1 LRYAEASAPAYP
13 VSTMRRA
20 MGQSEQPGRRARNAL
35 GALVALLAA
44 IVAVGA
50 VGAAGVFD
58 AGTTAVIL
66 SLLAVL
72 GGGAL
77 ATSGWLLARVP
88 AQMRGL
94 AGDRR
99 RALNDLLRAE
109 EVERER
115 IATELH
121 DDTIQA
127 ITAALV
133 TIDRV
138 TPALRARDLDRIA
151 EVLPPTRTMLAD
163 AVERVRRLTFELH
176 PPLLE
181 AHGLPG
187 ALTDLIDRAARD
199 AGLETDVVVDVGRY
213 PFVVEDLAYRIV
225 REAISDAR
233 DHEGTTRLEVDIR
246 EHRGAVH
253 GRVWD
258 NGSGRAAEQREAWPR
273 VLVHVSLERLA
284 ERVRLAGG
292 DVQIRSVPG
301 RGTLVAFRLPLE
313 DAGAIA
319 LAAAR

>member
-1 LRYAEASAPAYP
+1 MPPGAPARTLP
-13 VSTMRRA
+13 VDGADDGPVHAARA
-20 MGQSEQPGRRARNAL
+20 TSAKPL
-35 GALVALLAA
+35 GALVGLLAA

-50 VGAAGVFD
+50 AGVFG
-58 AGTTAVIL
+58 AGTTAVTVA
-66 SLLAVL
+66 LLAVL

-94 AGDRR
+94 AGERR
-99 RALNDLLRAE
+99 RALDDLLRAE

-121 DDTIQA
+121 DDTIQV

-138 TPALRARDLDRIA
+138 TPAIRAGDVGRIA
-151 EVLPPTRTMLAD
+151 EVLPPARTMLAE

-181 AHGLPG
+181 AHGLPA
-187 ALTDLIDRAARD
+187 ALPDLIDRAARD
-199 AGLETDVVVDVGRY
+199 AGLETDVVVEVGRY
-213 PFVVEDLAYRIV
+213 TFVIEDLAYRII
-225 REAISDAR
+225 REAIADAR
-233 DHEGTTRLEVDIR
+233 THGGASRLEVDVR

-258 NGSGRAAEQREAWPR
+258 DGACRAAEHEDDRSR
-273 VLVHVSLERLA
+273 VLLHLSRERLA
-284 ERVRLAGG
+284 ERVRLADG
-292 DVQIRSVPG
+292 DVETRSVPG

-313 DAGAIA
+313 DAAAPDGAIT
-319 LAAAR
+319 LAAAG

>member
-1 LRYAEASAPAYP
+1 MTARAYAASA
-13 VSTMRRA
+13 MR
-20 MGQSEQPGRRARNAL
+20 GTTDQSRQPGRRAQNAL

-50 VGAAGVFD
+50 AAVFD
-58 AGTTAVIL
+58 AGTTAVTL
-66 SLLAVL
+66 ALLAVL

-77 ATSGWLLARVP
+77 VTSGWLLARVP

-94 AGDRR
+94 AGERR
-99 RALNDLLRAE
+99 RALDDLLRAE

-121 DDTIQA
+121 DDTIQV

-138 TPALRARDLDRIA
+138 TPAIRAGDVGRIA

-176 PPLLE
+176 PPLLG
-181 AHGLPG
+181 AHGLPV
-187 ALTDLIDRAARD
+187 ALTDLIDRAARE
-199 AGLETDVVVDVGRY
+199 AGLETDVVVEVGRY
-213 PFVVEDLAYRIV
+213 TFVVEDLAYRIV
-225 REAISDAR
+225 REAIAGAR
-233 DHEGTTRLEVDIR
+233 GHEGTSRLEVDIR

-258 NGSGRAAEQREAWPR
+258 NGDSQAGRRRDDGPR
-273 VLVHVSLERLA
+273 VVLHLSLERLA
-284 ERVRLAGG
+284 ERVRLADG
-292 DVQIRSVPG
+292 DVQVRSVPG
-301 RGTLVAFRLPLE
+301 RGTLVAFRLPL
-313 DAGAIA
+313 APGGAVA

>member
-1 LRYAEASAPAYP
+1 MLPVDSGRQKAGRLITGLRYAEASARAYP
-13 VSTMRRA
+13 VSKMRRA

-44 IVAVGA
+44 IVA

-99 RALNDLLRAE
+99 RALDDLLRAE

-138 TPALRARDLDRIA
+138 TPAIRARDLDPQALGSFVPVTFNFNPPVGPSPLNLQRA
-151 EVLPPTRTMLAD
+151 EW
-163 AVERVRRLTFELH
+163 F
-176 PPLLE
+176 
-181 AHGLPG
+181 
-187 ALTDLIDRAARD
+187 
-199 AGLETDVVVDVGRY
+199 
-213 PFVVEDLAYRIV
+213 
-225 REAISDAR
+225 SS
-233 DHEGTTRLEVDIR
+233 IR
-246 EHRGAVH
+246 
-253 GRVWD
+253 
-258 NGSGRAAEQREAWPR
+258 P
-273 VLVHVSLERLA
+273 
-284 ERVRLAGG
+284 
-292 DVQIRSVPG
+292 
-301 RGTLVAFRLPLE
+301 
-313 DAGAIA
+313 
-319 LAAAR
+319 

>member
-1 LRYAEASAPAYP
+1 
-13 VSTMRRA
+13 MRRR
-20 MGQSEQPGRRARNAL
+20 MGQSEQPGRRAQNAL
-35 GALVALLAA
+35 GALVGLLAA

-50 VGAAGVFD
+50 AGVFG
-58 AGTTAVIL
+58 AGTAAVTL
-66 SLLAVL
+66 VLLAVL
-72 GGGAL
+72 GAGAL
-77 ATSGWLLARVP
+77 ATSGWLLACVP

-94 AGDRR
+94 AGERR
-99 RALNDLLRAE
+99 RALDDLLRAE

-121 DDTIQA
+121 DDTIQV

-138 TPALRARDLDRIA
+138 TPAIRARDLDRIA

-181 AHGLPG
+181 AHGLPV
-187 ALTDLIDRAARD
+187 ALTDLIDRASRD
-199 AGLETDVVVDVGRY
+199 AGLETDVVVEVGRY
-213 PFVVEDLAYRIV
+213 AFVVEDLAYRIV

-233 DHEGTTRLEVDIR
+233 DHPGTTRLEIDIR

-253 GRVWD
+253 GCVWD
-258 NGSGRAAEQREAWPR
+258 NGSGQAADQHDERPVLLRLSRA
-273 VLVHVSLERLA
+273 RLA
-284 ERVRLAGG
+284 ERVRLADG
-292 DVQIRSVPG
+292 DVHVRSVPG

-313 DAGAIA
+313 DAGPIP